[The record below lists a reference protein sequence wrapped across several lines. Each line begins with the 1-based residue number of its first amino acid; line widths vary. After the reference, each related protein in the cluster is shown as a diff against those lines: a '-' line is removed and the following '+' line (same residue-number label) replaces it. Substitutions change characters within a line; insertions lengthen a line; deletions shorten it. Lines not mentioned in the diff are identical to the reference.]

1 MAEPLRVGHTAPLL
15 ERFTKRR
22 QLLSKV
28 RIFVQQRMLLPVA
41 WRGAG
46 HFSHEMHHCVAMTDI
61 DIEFVERVAPEV
73 FKILL
78 HLHFNIVPRKVST

>member
-1 MAEPLRVGHTAPLL
+1 
-15 ERFTKRR
+15 
-22 QLLSKV
+22 
-28 RIFVQQRMLLPVA
+28 MLLPVA